1 MEPRTTGM
9 QNPAPYSLGDDAWFA
24 AGLARASAALD
35 STAPILRHLVLG
47 EEREVFGDAVIA
59 HVRGMVDDVARQLAV
74 ALAQAGGADAGAA
87 PDVDDVAGFSGL
99 LCANGAF
106 LAAVHGQALEWQ
118 MACRLEQAHGVDMI
132 VPPLIQAAM
141 AAADHPVED
150 GSGQQ
155 GDRAALAMAVL
166 VAQARFCQAQ
176 RRMALPL
183 DELPQDLLRIALGTL
198 HARAHDDAEAQSRA
212 IIAER
217 SLRLRFDAERGRL
230 ALLRRLVDA
239 LPDPAAA
246 LDPLHAG
253 PALFLTALARA
264 MGAPRED
271 AALLAA
277 PAQVAR
283 LALVLRAAGLDG
295 DAVRAHVAVFH
306 PEALVPASLAAL
318 APQAAVAR
326 LAQAGLGT

>member
-1 MEPRTTGM
+1 M
-9 QNPAPYSLGDDAWFA
+9 QHPAPHSCADDAWFA

-35 STAPILRHLVLG
+35 STAPILRHLVRG
-47 EEREVFGDAVIA
+47 EERELFGDALIA
-59 HVRGMVDDVARQLAV
+59 QVRGMVDDVARQLAV
-74 ALAQAGGADAGAA
+74 AQAQAGGADAGVE
-87 PDVDDVAGFSGL
+87 PDGDEVAGFSAL

-118 MACRLEQAHGVDMI
+118 LARRLEQDHGVDMI
-132 VPPLIQAAM
+132 VPPLLEAVM
-141 AAADHPVED
+141 ANPD
-150 GSGQQ
+150 GAGSEHGS
-155 GDRAALAMAVL
+155 AALAMAVL

-183 DELPQDLLRIALGTL
+183 EELPQDLLRIALGTL
-198 HARAHDDAEAQSRA
+198 HARAQDDAEAQSRA

-230 ALLRRLVDA
+230 ALLRRLVDG
-239 LPDPAAA
+239 LPAAAPA

-271 AALLAA
+271 AALLVA
-277 PAQVAR
+277 PSHLTR
-283 LALVLRAAGLDG
+283 LALVLRAAGVDG

-306 PEALVPASLAAL
+306 PEALVPQGIAAL
-318 APQAAVAR
+318 SPDAAAAR
-326 LAQAGLGT
+326 LAQAGLGG